1 MEFVISD
8 AQVRREKRK
17 QMTMVLMFA
26 VFLAVLAAKAINAE
40 KMADLFFPVLGFVI
54 LSPLIVTLSK
64 RVREGKAAFPRL
76 QLDEAERTIDV
87 LHQDLRVTVELA
99 QVQSVRLQYT
109 SSRLVSILLKTTAGG
124 DMRFEGYENI
134 DELASALQRILP
146 QERVKRISF
155 FHR

>member
-1 MEFVISD
+1 M
-8 AQVRREKRK
+8 
-17 QMTMVLMFA
+17 
-26 VFLAVLAAKAINAE
+26 
-40 KMADLFFPVLGFVI
+40 LGFVI

-64 RVREGKAAFPRL
+64 RVREGKATFPRL

-109 SSRLVSILLKTTAGG
+109 SGRLVSIVLKTTAGG

>member
-1 MEFVISD
+1 V
-8 AQVRREKRK
+8 
-17 QMTMVLMFA
+17 A
-26 VFLAVLAAKAINAE
+26 VGNRLAA
-40 KMADLFFPVLGFVI
+40 M
-54 LSPLIVTLSK
+54 
-64 RVREGKAAFPRL
+64 
-76 QLDEAERTIDV
+76 
-87 LHQDLRVTVELA
+87 TVELA
-99 QVQSVRLQYT
+99 RVQSVRLQYT